1 MKIIA
6 HINKSC
12 EWIVSF
18 NPNGLI
24 DTSKYGEGTRQR
36 FNIPIFRARIQHVKT
51 YYNNSSLSFVFAI
64 SEDETDPESVLRK
77 LRGDEEFNHYTMTDT
92 DAIPMLS
99 AVFNGDNTLYKR
111 HSDGY
116 IEGVFAFKK
125 SGRSINIYPYT
136 DPIHESNTHITLNQ
150 G

>member
-6 HINKSC
+6 YIKKSC
-12 EWIVSF
+12 EWVVSF
-18 NPNGLI
+18 RPNGLP
-24 DTSKYGEGTRQR
+24 DTSKYGSGKRQ
-36 FNIPIFRARIQHVKT
+36 ILHVPIFRARIQHVKT
-51 YYNNSSLSFVFAI
+51 HYNNSSISFVFTI
-64 SEDETDPESVLRK
+64 DEDGADAETVLRK
-77 LRGDEEFNHYTMTDT
+77 LRGDEGCNHYTMTDT